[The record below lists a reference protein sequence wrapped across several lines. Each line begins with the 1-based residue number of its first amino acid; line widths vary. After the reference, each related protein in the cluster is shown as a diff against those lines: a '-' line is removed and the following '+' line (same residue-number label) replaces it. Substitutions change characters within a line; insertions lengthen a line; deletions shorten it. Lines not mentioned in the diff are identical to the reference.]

1 MMNTGTEMMMNDT
14 GYEHGGQ
21 PMKCKCKFPAAQE
34 YLGRIR
40 KAERHVKWLKE
51 RKDNLQMLLT
61 DTSVHYSMDMPH
73 SESPDLQMHET
84 LHAEIDALER
94 EIREAEVAAAETKLE
109 VGRTV
114 CKLSE
119 PVVQRVLL
127 LRYLEKKSW
136 QVIAGLIKYSP
147 AQTYRLRDKGYKEL
161 EEMIV
166 DGA

>member
-1 MMNTGTEMMMNDT
+1 MMNTGTDMMMDDT

-94 EIREAEVAAAETKLE
+94 EIQEAELEAAEIKLE

-114 CKLSE
+114 CKLSN
-119 PVVQRVLL
+119 PVIQKALL
-127 LRYLEKKSW
+127 YYYLDGKHWTDVAEKIQFS
-136 QVIAGLIKYSP
+136 I
-147 AQTYRLRDKGYKEL
+147 AQTYRFRNAGLAEL
-161 EEMIV
+161 EKMLQTV
-166 DGA
+166 A